1 MVRNNKQTISKMAKG
16 LAFIVL
22 FLIIW
27 EVAAIII
34 NNNYILPRL
43 GDIILVLVH
52 PLASIL
58 GGASLAQNAAVS
70 LREVITGF
78 FCAVAAAVPLGL
90 LIGTSKEVD
99 SYLNSFIQMIR
110 PVPPIAWMPFAIAWF
125 GLGFESII
133 FIIFMGAF
141 FPILINTIDGVHGVR
156 TQWTD
161 VARMFRATPFE
172 KVLTVIVPGAMPV
185 IWTGL
190 RVAFAV
196 AWMCV
201 VAAEMLP
208 GTSAG
213 LGFMIMYAYNLGQLQ
228 VIGAGMV
235 VIGLIGLG
243 ADALFRAGQTRFFH
257 WQGRG

>member
-1 MVRNNKQTISKMAKG
+1 MVLKHRKAISQAAKG
-16 LAFIVL
+16 LVVIVL
-22 FLIIW
+22 FLVIW
-27 EVAAIII
+27 EIAAIII
-34 NNNYILPRL
+34 DNNYILPRL
-43 GDIILVLVH
+43 GAILQVLFH
-52 PLASIL
+52 PAASVL
-58 GGASLAQNAAVS
+58 GGASLVENAIVS
-70 LREVITGF
+70 LREVLTGF
-78 FCAVAAAVPLGL
+78 LCAAAVAIPLGL
-90 LIGTSKEVD
+90 LIGNSKEVD
-99 SYLNSFIQMIR
+99 SYLNSFIQVLR

-125 GLGFESII
+125 GIGFQSII

-141 FPILINTIDGVHGVR
+141 FPILINTVEGVHGVR
-156 TQWTD
+156 TQWID
-161 VARMFRATPFE
+161 VALMFRATLFE
-172 KVLTVIVPGAMPV
+172 KVRTVVFPGAMPV

-190 RVAFAV
+190 RVAFAI

-243 ADALFRAGQTRFFH
+243 ADAVFRAGQARFFH

>member
-1 MVRNNKQTISKMAKG
+1 MVRNNKQTVSDMAKG
-16 LAFIVL
+16 LAVIVL

-27 EVAAIII
+27 EIAAIII

-43 GDIILVLVH
+43 GDILLVLVH
-52 PLASIL
+52 PLAPVL

-70 LREVITGF
+70 LREVLTGF
-78 FCAVAAAVPLGL
+78 FCAVAIAVPLGL

-99 SYLNSFIQMIR
+99 SYLNAFIQMIR

-125 GLGFESII
+125 GLGFTSIV

-141 FPILINTIDGVHGVR
+141 FPVLINTIDGVHGVR

-161 VARMFRATPFE
+161 VARMFRATSFE
-172 KVLTVIVPGAMPV
+172 RVRTVVVPGAMPV

-235 VIGLIGLG
+235 IIGIIGLG
-243 ADALFRAGQTRFFH
+243 ADLLFRAGQARFFH